1 MSDSVRVICLFCLF
15 PIKLWI
21 DEFLLIYLLDSVG
34 LRVDVFMN
42 FRGQLRSSRPVHSYN
57 SNPISFENLKL
68 LKTTVKFISHIWD
81 NKNKE
86 SNNSYFNI
94 TKSNPD
100 RVSRYARRNLIE
112 CVPWRNKKSWNEVS
126 ETISMSFP
134 MSKPTLLPQNIFYC
148 FHIKVLRCPS
158 SKIISFF
165 FTNAWLRRDSV
176 EHRIVYN
183 FLSSF
188 VYLLCLQDTTA
199 SKHRVLLYLC
209 KWWETKLPVSSI
221 SMM

>member
-1 MSDSVRVICLFCLF
+1 MSDSVRVMGHFCLVR
-15 PIKLWI
+15 IRLQI

-34 LRVDVFMN
+34 LQVDFFMN
-42 FRGQLRSSRPVHSYN
+42 FRGQLGSTRPTHSYN
-57 SNPISFENLKL
+57 SNPISFKNLKL
-68 LKTTVKFISHIWD
+68 LKTIVKFISHIWD
-81 NKNKE
+81 NKDKE

-94 TKSNPD
+94 TKCNPD

-112 CVPWRNKKSWNEVS
+112 RVTWRNKKSWNEVS

-148 FHIKVLRCPS
+148 LNIKVLRCPS

-165 FTNAWLRRDSV
+165 FTNAWVRSDSV

-183 FLSSF
+183 FLSSS